1 MALHDLVDL
10 GRVCRGILGLRV
22 EGSVALNYRSTFP
35 GPSRSVNTPL
45 VELVALSGGD
55 VKKEL
60 GGELRVGFK
69 SFS

>member
-55 VKKEL
+55 VKTEL